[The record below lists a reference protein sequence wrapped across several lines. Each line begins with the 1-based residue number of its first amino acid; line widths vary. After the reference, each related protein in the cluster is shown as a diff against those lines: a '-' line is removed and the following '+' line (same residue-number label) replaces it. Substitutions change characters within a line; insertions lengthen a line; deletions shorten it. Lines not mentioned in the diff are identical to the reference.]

1 MAEKPISPPKDS
13 LGRLVS
19 ATAARAQQILARL
32 LEAHDLSP
40 QQWIVLGVLWRR
52 EKVSVGELARY
63 MRSEKPAVSR
73 LVDRM
78 EKAGWVDKTTSQT
91 DARSVLVSASAQ
103 GHEKS
108 HLQYLYT
115 EVNAALLKGFS
126 DEETEQLFELLNR
139 VHANANEHIR
149 SDCSN
154 SDKS

>member
-1 MAEKPISPPKDS
+1 MSERPVTPPKDS

-32 LEAHDLSP
+32 LEEHDLSP

-78 EKAGWVDKTTSQT
+78 EKAGWVNKSTSET
-91 DARSVLVSASAQ
+91 DARSVLVSASQ
-103 GHEKS
+103 KGHQKS
-108 HLQYLYT
+108 HLQNIYT
-115 EVNAALLKGFS
+115 EVNAALLKDFS
-126 DEETEQLFELLNR
+126 SEETEKLFGLLNR
-139 VHANANEHIR
+139 AHANASEHIR
-149 SDCSN
+149 KQGSE